1 MKLFSLPVICLIISP
16 SLFAFQQHD
25 QNLGYTHPTV
35 VISGDVNYK
44 SLQTVPAGTSI
55 TSTTYWEPLLNSL
68 PPTEPGD
75 PPSSEPTELPPGEG
89 TPPEEVVSPGIGQ
102 VAIDDPNYDVPSYGT
117 RIVNISTRG
126 KVVGSSSD
134 DALVGGFVMRGTPG
148 AIKTVIVR
156 GLGPYMSGSID
167 NSLLLADP
175 YIEVF
180 NSLGQKIA
188 SNDNW
193 KEQYADPEGVVNPD
207 PSTTLHNGNYAGW
220 TTSFAGVGLNDK
232 EAGLLLDLE
241 IGSNGFGVY
250 TVYLY
255 GAGGTTGVGQVA
267 IDDPDYSA
275 NGSGNRIVNISTRGY
290 VGTGEYEDLVGGFV
304 LFGPA
309 GDKQN
314 YILRGLGPYMK
325 ITQNKDIYITDPFM
339 TVEKNGPRIAS
350 NDDWATQ
357 YTDSDSTVVNPDPAT
372 TLNNGSYAGWTN
384 LFAGEGVG
392 LQTKESGV
400 LLNLEVWN
408 GAFGIYTNTVKLS
421 AP

>member
-1 MKLFSLPVICLIISP
+1 VPELPTD
-16 SLFAFQQHD
+16 A
-25 QNLGYTHPTV
+25 NGV
-35 VISGDVNYK
+35 VITPDATEV
-44 SLQTVPAGTSI
+44 GTLN
-55 TSTTYWEPLLNSL
+55 TPTNNTDTNDSTTPSD
-68 PPTEPGD
+68 D
-75 PPSSEPTELPPGEG
+75 PNPYVL
-89 TPPEEVVSPGIGQ
+89 PGIGQ
-102 VAIDDPNYDVPSYGT
+102 VAIDDPNYAVPSYGT

-126 KVVGSSSD
+126 KVVGSTSD

-148 AIKTVIVR
+148 AKKTLIIR

-167 NSLLLADP
+167 SSLLLADP

-180 NSLGQKIA
+180 NSAGQKIA

-193 KEQYADPEGVVNPD
+193 KDKYTDPDGVVNPD
-207 PSTTLHNGNYAGW
+207 PTSTLNNGGYAGW

-241 IGSNGFGVY
+241 IGANGFGVY

-255 GAGGTTGVGQVA
+255 GTGGTTGVGQVA

-290 VGTGEYEDLVGGFV
+290 VGTGDYEDLVGGFV

-309 GDKQN
+309 GDKQD

-325 ITQNKDIYITDPFM
+325 ITQNKDIYIKDPFM
-339 TVEKNGPRIAS
+339 TVEKNGPQIAS
-350 NDDWATQ
+350 NDNWATR
-357 YTDSDSTVVNPDPAT
+357 YTDPDPTVVNPDPAT
-372 TLNNGSYAGWTN
+372 TLKNGSYAGWTN

-400 LLNLEVWN
+400 LLNLEIWN
-408 GAFGIYTNTVKLS
+408 GPFGIYTNTVKLS

>member
-1 MKLFSLPVICLIISP
+1 MLTNPLI
-16 SLFAFQQHD
+16 Q
-25 QNLGYTHPTV
+25 
-35 VISGDVNYK
+35 
-44 SLQTVPAGTSI
+44 
-55 TSTTYWEPLLNSL
+55 
-68 PPTEPGD
+68 PG
-75 PPSSEPTELPPGEG
+75 L
-89 TPPEEVVSPGIGQ
+89 V
-102 VAIDDPNYDVPSYGT
+102 VAIDDPNYAVPSYGT

-126 KVVGSSSD
+126 KVVGSTSD

-167 NSLLLADP
+167 SSLLLADP

-180 NSLGQKIA
+180 NSSGEMIA
-188 SNDNW
+188 SNDDW
-193 KEQYADPEGVVNPD
+193 KEQHTHPVEAVTNPD
-207 PSTTLHNGNYAGW
+207 PSTTLNNGGYAGW

-241 IGSNGFGVY
+241 IGLNGFGIY

-290 VGTGEYEDLVGGFV
+290 VGTGDYEDLVGGFV
-304 LFGPA
+304 LFGPE

-325 ITQNKDIYITDPFM
+325 ITQDKDIYITDPFM

-350 NDDWATQ
+350 NDNWATQ
-357 YTDSDSTVVNPDPAT
+357 YIDPDSTVVNPDPST
-372 TLNNGSYAGWTN
+372 SLNNGSYAGWTN
-384 LFAGEGVG
+384 L
-392 LQTKESGV
+392 LQEKV
-400 LLNLEVWN
+400 
-408 GAFGIYTNTVKLS
+408 
-421 AP
+421 